1 MFVSELSEKSTQ
13 KRPTY
18 QRQKCIKS
26 MATLQGPTKMLDLS
40 DIETSEFETTKF
52 DCNVYLLY

>member
-1 MFVSELSEKSTQ
+1 
-13 KRPTY
+13 
-18 QRQKCIKS
+18 